1 MKKISAV
8 IFFGVLL
15 TALPMPGRAEGAE
28 GTIEVRSTAFAE
40 GDRIPSDFTCDGAD
54 MSPPVEWANIPSG
67 TKSIAILVE
76 DPDAPSGNWS
86 HWLAYDLPPSLR
98 QLPPGIPASK
108 GLPAGGTQGRTDFGK
123 MGYSGPCP
131 PQGNHRYFFRVY
143 ALDAILGLKPGVTKQ
158 ELLRAMQG
166 HILAQGQL
174 MGTYDRS

>member
-15 TALPMPGRAEGAE
+15 TALPMSGCAEGAE

-40 GDRIPSDFTCDGAD
+40 GDRIPSDFTCEGAD
-54 MSPPVEWANIPSG
+54 MSPPIEWANIPSG
-67 TKSIAILVE
+67 TKSIAIFVE

-86 HWLAYDLPPSLR
+86 HWLAYDLPPSMR
-98 QLPPGIPASK
+98 QLPPGIPASQ
-108 GLPAGGTQGRTDFGK
+108 GLPAGGIQGRTDFGNA
-123 MGYSGPCP
+123 GYSGPCP
-131 PQGNHRYFFRVY
+131 PQGTHRYFFRVY
-143 ALDAILGLKPGVTKQ
+143 ALDTLLGLKPGATKQ